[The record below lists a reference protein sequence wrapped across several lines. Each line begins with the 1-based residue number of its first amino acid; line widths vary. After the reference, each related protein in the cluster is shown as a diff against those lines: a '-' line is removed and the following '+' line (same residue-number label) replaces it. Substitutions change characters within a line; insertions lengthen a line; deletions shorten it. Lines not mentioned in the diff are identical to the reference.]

1 MGNPF
6 LGVFFHWLGGLA
18 SGSFYVPYK
27 GVKKWSWETYWLVGG
42 FFSWIIAPCL
52 LASVLTTNLFGVL
65 SHQSAGTLWW
75 TYFFGVL
82 WGMGGLTFGL
92 AMRYLGMSLGMGVAL
107 GYCAA
112 FGTLLPP
119 IFKSFAPS
127 IPVDETIGQIASTH
141 SGQITLLGVIACLVG
156 IGIAAMAGLTKEK
169 EMPEAEKKTAI
180 AEFSFRKGILVATF
194 SGIMSAC
201 FAFGL
206 AAGKPIGEASALAG
220 TSALWVGLPKLVIVL
235 LGGFTTNFLWCVALN
250 IKNSSGHEYFDSR
263 YRPHLP
269 GTLPELKNPID
280 APGEE
285 IVKHNPTDSGN
296 DSMIVPMTA
305 NYLFSALAGVTWY
318 FQFFFYTMGETQM
331 GKFGFASW
339 TLHMASII
347 IFSTLWGV
355 YFHEWKG
362 SSKKTHSLITA
373 GIGTLILSTVIIGLG
388 TWLKS
393 RTGAGQ

>member
-27 GVKKWSWETYWLVGG
+27 GVRKWSWETYWLVGG
-42 FFSWIIAPCL
+42 FFSWIIAPWL
-52 LASVLTTNLFGVL
+52 LALLLTRHLLPVLGQ
-65 SHQSAGTLWW
+65 QSAGTIWW

-107 GYCAA
+107 GFCAA
-112 FGTLLPP
+112 LGTLLPP
-119 IFKSFAPS
+119 ICKLFAPA
-127 IPVDETIGQIASTH
+127 IPVDETITQIAATT
-141 SGQITLLGVIACLVG
+141 SGQVTLLGVLLCLA
-156 IGIAAMAGLTKEK
+156 GIAIAALAGLTKER
-169 EMPEAEKKTAI
+169 EMPEAQKKSAI
-180 AEFSFRKGILVATF
+180 AEFSFNKGILVATF

-201 FAFGL
+201 FSFGL
-206 AAGKPIGEASALAG
+206 TAGKPIGEAAAAAG
-220 TSALWVGLPKLVIVL
+220 TSTFWTGLPKLVVLL
-235 LGGFTTNFLWCVALN
+235 LGGFTTNFLWCVMLN
-250 IKNSSGHEYFDSR
+250 IKNHSGHEYFDAK

-269 GTLPELKNPID
+269 GTTPVLENPID
-280 APGEE
+280 APSEE
-285 IVKHNPTDSGN
+285 IVKHSAPAAGDDSAR
-296 DSMIVPMTA
+296 VPMTA
-305 NYLFSALAGVTWY
+305 NYCFSALAGVTWY

-355 YFHEWKG
+355 YFQEWKG
-362 SSKKTHSLITA
+362 GSRKTIALITG
-373 GIGTLILSTVIIGLG
+373 GIATLVLSTVVIGVG

-393 RTGAGQ
+393 RAGVGH